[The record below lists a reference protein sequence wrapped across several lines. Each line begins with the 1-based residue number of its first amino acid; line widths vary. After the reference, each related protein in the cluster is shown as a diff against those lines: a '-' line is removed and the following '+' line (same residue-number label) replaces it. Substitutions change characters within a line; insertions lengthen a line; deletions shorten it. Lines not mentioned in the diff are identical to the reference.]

1 MVCGA
6 LAVTAPNEEE
16 QVRHARTE
24 RRQWR
29 RVPASVLDKLSV
41 SIAGG
46 PDARLVN
53 LSRGGV
59 QLEVAGRLPLRS
71 FVRLKLTRSSGEEI
85 VAVGRVAWAKVAA
98 VVSGQVFYR
107 VAIVFDELLPDLA
120 RVEWGQS
127 TTAVPMA
134 AAELA
139 DDSALGELPS
149 GLEEVHTQS
158 AGNADTHD
166 LRGQVSDL
174 TENLARQ
181 SALND
186 TLTANLEQSDA
197 VMASLRSGWEE
208 ERRRLQEERATLA
221 QQLTNA
227 LTRGDALQVALDTR
241 EQAYTQA
248 LRDQRDKYEAL
259 IVELVRATNDQQTE
273 YQKILDQLTAAQD
286 EERRRAEGHEAE
298 LARLRDD
305 IEQERAESESRQ
317 RQLQTR
323 LEAAEAL
330 CAAHDARYEELRH
343 SIGQLMETLA
353 SPVQVDLN
361 PGDDAALVCEN
372 SVLRKY

>member
-1 MVCGA
+1 
-6 LAVTAPNEEE
+6 
-16 QVRHARTE
+16 
-24 RRQWR
+24 
-29 RVPASVLDKLSV
+29 VLDKLSV

-53 LSRGGV
+53 LSRGGA

-71 FVRLKLTRSSGEEI
+71 FVRLTLTRSAGEDI
-85 VAVGRVAWAKVAA
+85 AVVGRVAWAKVAA

-120 RVEWGQS
+120 RDESPQS
-127 TTAVPMA
+127 TTAFGLPLTIDCVPEETARFPLA
-134 AAELA
+134 AAEFA
-139 DDSALGELPS
+139 DDSALSERPS
-149 GLEEVHTQS
+149 GLEEVHPQS
-158 AGNADTHD
+158 ADDADTHD
-166 LRGQVSDL
+166 LRGQVADL

-186 TLTANLEQSDA
+186 TLTANLEESDA

-208 ERRRLQEERATLA
+208 ERRGLQEERATLA

-241 EQAYTQA
+241 EQGYTQV

-259 IVELVRATNDQQTE
+259 IAELVRATNDQQTE

-298 LARLRDD
+298 LARLRVD

-330 CAAHDARYEELRH
+330 CAAHHARYEELRH
-343 SIGQLMETLA
+343 TTGQLMDTLA
-353 SPVQVDLN
+353 SPVQLDSN

-372 SVLRKY
+372 SVFRKY